1 MQWSDSANVCGTKS
15 EESKTQAASEAP
27 LEALTDGTASQPLTR
42 IDCHKA
48 SMVWNESANVCGEK
62 SEGKEAG
69 ASAKIEAG
77 PQTLSTAASNK
88 PLTRSDCAK
97 AGMTRNKR
105 GNVCGAKTEGMKG
118 QAASVAAP
126 KAESTSK
133 AGSAKPKTAK
143 SPKIEAGP
151 QTLSTAASN
160 KPLTRSDCD
169 KAGMAWN
176 KRGNVCGAKTEGTKG
191 QAASVAAPKAESTSK
206 AGSAKPKTAK
216 AAKSQAHTKR
226 KYTHRHIAQPEQT
239 FERPFWPLGHNHK
252 YRKMHENAS

>member
-27 LEALTDGTASQPLTR
+27 PEALTEGTASQPLTR
-42 IDCHKA
+42 IDCDKA

-62 SEGKEAG
+62 SEGTEA
-69 ASAKIEAG
+69 EA
-77 PQTLSTAASNK
+77 A
-88 PLTRSDCAK
+88 
-97 AGMTRNKR
+97 
-105 GNVCGAKTEGMKG
+105 
-118 QAASVAAP
+118 
-126 KAESTSK
+126 
-133 AGSAKPKTAK
+133 
-143 SPKIEAGP
+143 PKIEAGP

-160 KPLTRSDCD
+160 QPLARSDCD

-176 KRGNVCGAKTEGTKG
+176 ERGKVCGAKTEGLKG
-191 QAASVAAPKAESTSK
+191 QAASVAAPKAKSTSK
-206 AGSAKPKTAK
+206 AGSAKPKAAK

-226 KYTHRHIAQPEQT
+226 KYKHRHSAQPSQT